1 VANPSRAKGTAYEVL
16 VRDYFQGRGW
26 SDCQRLA
33 TRAAL
38 DLGDLTGIP
47 RFAIE
52 CRDRQKQELARNVD
66 DAEERARHKRA
77 DFGVSLMKRPRRP
90 VGDSYVLMSLDT
102 FSRILDELLADQKQL
117 QPPPP

>member
-1 VANPSRAKGTAYEVL
+1 MANPSRAKGTAYEVL
-16 VRDYFQGRGW
+16 VRDYFQDHGW
-26 SDCQRLA
+26 SDCHRLA
-33 TRAAL
+33 TRAAH

-52 CRDRQKQELARNVD
+52 CRDRQKQSLALNVD
-66 DAEERARHKRA
+66 DAEERARNKRV
-77 DFGVSLMKRPRRP
+77 DFGCAVMKRPRRP

-102 FSRILDELLADQKQL
+102 FARILDELLADQKQL

>member
-1 VANPSRAKGTAYEVL
+1 MSNPSRQKGTAYEVL
-16 VRDYFQGRGW
+16 CRDYFQGRGW
-26 SDCQRLA
+26 TECQRMA

-52 CRDRQKQELARNVD
+52 CRDRQKQELARNLD
-66 DAEERARHKRA
+66 DAEERARNKGSA
-77 DFGVSLMKRPRRP
+77 FGICLMKRPRRS
-90 VGDSYVLMSLDT
+90 VDQSYVLMSLDT
-102 FSRILDELLADQKQL
+102 LGRILDELLSKEKQL